1 MMTLYGGFV
10 ELDRIYTGAKTK
22 TCRSRD
28 PACSRDHEGAP
39 VSFEKDGTRYNMMR
53 VFGRSPSAVALEDD
67 NATSRS
73 HLGGSSSD
81 VHLPTVFTISSG
93 YRRFLPVISG
103 PFAAFSELRRR
114 HPNLLPC
121 AMCVAVACVGLTLAF
136 VLMRQQV
143 RLDAARLTATRA
155 CGTED
160 CREQAARLARRI
172 DADREPCDDLY
183 AYTCGGA
190 GVDAAR
196 KEHLLTPYL
205 ESVKGMI
212 LRGLVPEE
220 RNSSSAAY
228 KAFSAFN
235 ACLSRATDLGVVQ
248 PFAEFMTARNI
259 PWPRK
264 PPKDADPL
272 DVLVDLAVNWRVPL
286 LFDVRVVYTNLD
298 NPLVVAVDE
307 MGYVT
312 MLRMEQ
318 LSACGE
324 SVGEY
329 DEILRSVAGYLRQDT
344 RLCDKD
350 RLELRLDETS
360 VRSKVTSTIRI
371 EEDEEEGDVFVASLN
386 DSVPSSDIGR
396 TWLTLLQRH
405 LGSDVQL
412 SPATKLQ
419 AHSER
424 HFYEILALLETLPR
438 ERLLN
443 VIGWTFAYSYLWIV
457 NPDLDHF
464 RPGKECD
471 VFDIQAACFLTVE
484 ESFGTV
490 LVAPQ
495 FLAYFQQAD
504 RQRVFTMLDGT
515 TQLLAR
521 AVRTSRSLGD
531 ATKRWAVEKIL
542 GRTRRRLWPP
552 EPFFHTQL
560 LDELYERFP
569 VTSTSF
575 YESWFESRRA
585 VRRMLKNS
593 YYNRL
598 MTGNVRW
605 HAGEVRYSYA
615 GSLLEV
621 GLSALFPP
629 SYYRHDTGALAYSGL
644 GFQLARALVRAVD
657 QRGRTIDA
665 TAVAEEVWTQVE
677 RCRLDSANTSRE
689 RDAVAR
695 LFALEVAQA
704 ALGEN
709 VQLDRLDRL
718 EGLERLTGLQTFYV
732 NFCANFCDHP
742 RGAELC
748 NVAMN
753 ASGYGDVF
761 ECPGAPSPGT
771 NRRWCLVV

>member
-1 MMTLYGGFV
+1 
-10 ELDRIYTGAKTK
+10 
-22 TCRSRD
+22 
-28 PACSRDHEGAP
+28 
-39 VSFEKDGTRYNMMR
+39 MR
-53 VFGRSPSAVALEDD
+53 VFGRGPSAVTLKED
-67 NATSRS
+67 NTASST
-73 HLGGSSSD
+73 HLAGSSD
-81 VHLPTVFTISSG
+81 VHLPTVITISRG

-114 HPNLLPC
+114 HPSLLPC
-121 AMCVAVACVGLTLAF
+121 AMCMAVACGGLALAF

-143 RLDAARLTATRA
+143 KLDAERLTYMPP

-160 CREQAARLARRI
+160 CREQAARLASRI
-172 DADREPCDDLY
+172 DASREPCDDLY
-183 AYTCGGA
+183 AYTCGAA
-190 GVDAAR
+190 GVDTAR
-196 KEHLLTPYL
+196 KRWLLTPYL

-212 LRGLVPEE
+212 HRGLVPAD

-228 KAFSAFN
+228 KAYSAFN
-235 ACLSRATDLGVVQ
+235 ACLSRPTGVGVVQ
-248 PFAEFMTARNI
+248 PFVEFMSARKI
-259 PWPRK
+259 PWPRS
-264 PPKDADPL
+264 PPEDADPL

-298 NPLVVAVDE
+298 NPLVVAIDA

-312 MLRMEQ
+312 LLRMEQ

-324 SVGEY
+324 SGGGEY
-329 DEILRSVAGYLRQDT
+329 DELLRSVAGYLRQDA
-344 RLCDKD
+344 LLSDEEC
-350 RLELRLDETS
+350 LVLRLDETS
-360 VRSKVTSTIRI
+360 VRSNVTSAVRI
-371 EEDEEEGDVFVASLN
+371 EEEEEEDDVFVASLN
-386 DSVPSSDIGR
+386 DSLSSSEIGQ

-424 HFYEILALLETLPR
+424 HFYEIVALLETMPR

-471 VFDIQAACFLTVE
+471 VFDGQAACFLTVQ

-495 FLAYFQQAD
+495 FLGYFQQAD
-504 RQRVFTMLDGT
+504 RQRLFTVLDAT

-521 AVRTSRSLGD
+521 AVRTSRSLAD
-531 ATKRWAVEKIL
+531 ATKRWVVEKIL
-542 GRTRRRLWPP
+542 GRTKRRLWPP
-552 EPFFHTQL
+552 EPFFHTKL
-560 LDELYERFP
+560 LDELYEGFP
-569 VTSTSF
+569 ATTTSF

-593 YYNRL
+593 YYSRL
-598 MTGNVRW
+598 MTGSVRW
-605 HAGEVRYSYA
+605 HAEEVRYSYA
-615 GSLLEV
+615 GSLLQV

-657 QRGRTIDA
+657 QRGRAIDA

-677 RCRLDSANTSRE
+677 KCRLDSANTSRE

-695 LFALEVAQA
+695 LFALEVALA
-704 ALGEN
+704 ALREN
-709 VQLDRLDRL
+709 AQDHRLDML
-718 EGLERLTGLQTFYV
+718 EGLEHWTGLQTFYV

-753 ASGYGDVF
+753 ASEFGDAF
-761 ECPGAPSPGT
+761 ECPGAPSPSID
-771 NRRWCLVV
+771 RRCLVV

>member
-1 MMTLYGGFV
+1 
-10 ELDRIYTGAKTK
+10 
-22 TCRSRD
+22 
-28 PACSRDHEGAP
+28 
-39 VSFEKDGTRYNMMR
+39 
-53 VFGRSPSAVALEDD
+53 
-67 NATSRS
+67 
-73 HLGGSSSD
+73 
-81 VHLPTVFTISSG
+81 
-93 YRRFLPVISG
+93 
-103 PFAAFSELRRR
+103 
-114 HPNLLPC
+114 
-121 AMCVAVACVGLTLAF
+121 MCMAVACVGLALAS

-143 RLDAARLTATRA
+143 RLDATLLATTRA

-212 LRGLVPEE
+212 QRGLVPEE

-235 ACLSRATDLGVVQ
+235 ACLSRPTGLGVVQ
-248 PFAEFMTARNI
+248 AFAEFMSARNI
-259 PWPRK
+259 PWPRS

-298 NPLVVAVDE
+298 TPLVVAVDE

-324 SVGEY
+324 SVGAY
-329 DEILRSVAGYLRQDT
+329 DEMLRSVAGYLRQDA
-344 RLCDKD
+344 LLSDEEC
-350 RLELRLDETS
+350 LELRLDETS
-360 VRSKVTSTIRI
+360 VRTNVTLIVRM
-371 EEDEEEGDVFVASLN
+371 EEDEEEGDVFITSLN
-386 DSVPSSDIGR
+386 DSLPSSKIGR
-396 TWLTLLQRH
+396 TWLTLFQRH
-405 LGSDVQL
+405 LGLDVQL

-424 HFYEILALLETLPR
+424 HFYEILTLLETVPR

-457 NPDLDHF
+457 KPDLDHF

-471 VFDIQAACFLTVE
+471 VFDRQAACFLTVQ

-504 RQRVFTMLDGT
+504 RQRLFSMLDST
-515 TQLLAR
+515 TQLLVR

-542 GRTRRRLWPP
+542 ERTRRQLWPP

-560 LDELYERFP
+560 LNELYEGFP
-569 VTSTSF
+569 ETTTSF
-575 YESWFESRRA
+575 YESWLESRRA

-593 YYNRL
+593 YYSRL

-629 SYYRHDTGALAYSGL
+629 SYYRHDTDALAYSGL

-677 RCRLDSANTSRE
+677 KCRLDSANTSRE

-695 LFALEVAQA
+695 LFALEVALA

-718 EGLERLTGLQTFYV
+718 GGLERLTGLQTFYV
-732 NFCANFCDHP
+732 NFCASFCDHP

-761 ECPGAPSPGT
+761 ECLGAPSPGT
-771 NRRWCLVV
+771 DRRRCLVV